1 MAKILVVFLA
11 GLAVIQIIKP
21 LGWPGL
27 RQRRDA
33 WKLALLGLAMMI
45 VFISLRPD

>member
-1 MAKILVVFLA
+1 MAKILMLFLA

-27 RQRRDA
+27 RYRRDA
-33 WKLALLGLAMMI
+33 WKLALFGLA
-45 VFISLRPD
+45 VLVVTISLRPD

>member
-1 MAKILVVFLA
+1 MAKILMVFLA
-11 GLAVIQIIKP
+11 GLAIIQIIKP

-33 WKLALLGLAMMI
+33 WKLAAFGLVVLIA
-45 VFISLRPD
+45 VVSLRPD